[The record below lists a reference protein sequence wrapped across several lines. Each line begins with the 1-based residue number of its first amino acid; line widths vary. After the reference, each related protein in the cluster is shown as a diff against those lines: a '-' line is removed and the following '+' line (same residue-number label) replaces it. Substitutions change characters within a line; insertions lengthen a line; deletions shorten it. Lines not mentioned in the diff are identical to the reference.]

1 MPRSASKKTPIV
13 LNSILYTNDPL
24 TTGIALDSPSG
35 FIWLEAETTTS
46 FYFQKGDFGMTVR
59 REIRQRG
66 SRYWLA
72 YRFSQGKLHKVY
84 LGTAQKVNRMSLE
97 AGLTRLTAK
106 PSQKPP
112 G

>member
-1 MPRSASKKTPIV
+1 MSRGATKKTPVV

-24 TTGIALDSPSG
+24 TTGIALDSPSW

-66 SRYWLA
+66 SHYWLA

-84 LGTAQKVNRMSLE
+84 LGTTQKVNQASLE
-97 AGLTRLTAK
+97 AGLTQLTAN
-106 PSQKPP
+106 SLQKPA

>member
-1 MPRSASKKTPIV
+1 MPRGASKKTPVV
-13 LNSILYTNDPL
+13 LNSILFTNDPL
-24 TTGIALDSPSG
+24 TTGIALDSSSW
-35 FIWLEAETTTS
+35 FMWLEGETTTS
-46 FYFQKGDFGMTVR
+46 FYFQAGDFGMTVR

-84 LGTAQKVNRMSLE
+84 LGTAPKVNRTSLE
-97 AGLTRLTAK
+97 AGLSLLTANS
-106 PSQKPP
+106 SQEPA